1 LEKEVSGMLK
11 GSVKH
16 KLLLMI
22 SVLIL
27 VSVSTATI
35 LTDQS
40 YRKNLLFQSTKS
52 TRQLLEQLSINLDT
66 YLDELFRL
74 CLSPYYNRRVME
86 QLEIIPANAA
96 GKLNKQRIIEDYLAE
111 MMTLPRSDILRAYIF
126 SDGVYS
132 SSKTRISSAI
142 DDYLHESWY
151 QQALESNEAVFIP
164 AHTEGTGRGTL
175 EVFSVVQRINS
186 ISNSSKLLGVIRVDA
201 NYQGIKAV
209 CDRAGIQTG
218 GALFIWDD
226 AGNQMYGNNLT
237 GHINLTVAL
246 KASHHFEVDTEYFS
260 FSLGGNEYLV
270 HSRRLRT
277 TDWHIVDVHSL
288 HVLMKD
294 AENARNKALVFALLC
309 AILGVVVSIPLIRV
323 FLRPMLHVTELMHTA
338 QSGDLTVRAIP
349 SGHDEFSY
357 LAVSFNDMLAQ
368 IQEQTAQNDLLTRQ
382 IYEARYLEKEAQYTV
397 LCNQIQ
403 PHFLFNAL
411 NTIHLLIKTDQ
422 GEQAVQ
428 SIAMLAT
435 LLRGMVNA
443 GREISLCAEMKLV
456 ESYLSLQQKRY
467 RGLQYTLP
475 DVTGWDTYFL
485 PTLTIQPIVEN
496 ALVHGCEPKRGDA
509 QIIITLQETTD
520 AILLRVQDNGLG
532 IDEKKE
538 CYLQK
543 ALAQSTTDPE
553 KQEGGVGLVNI
564 ARRVKLRFGPEYG
577 LSFETYKGQGTCV
590 TLRLPPK
597 GESNVSC
604 ADC

>member
-1 LEKEVSGMLK
+1 MLK

-96 GKLNKQRIIEDYLAE
+96 GKLNKQRIIEDYLTE

-132 SSKTRISSAI
+132 SCKTRISSAI

-237 GHINLTVAL
+237 DG
-246 KASHHFEVDTEYFS
+246 
-260 FSLGGNEYLV
+260 
-270 HSRRLRT
+270 
-277 TDWHIVDVHSL
+277 
-288 HVLMKD
+288 
-294 AENARNKALVFALLC
+294 
-309 AILGVVVSIPLIRV
+309 
-323 FLRPMLHVTELMHTA
+323 
-338 QSGDLTVRAIP
+338 
-349 SGHDEFSY
+349 
-357 LAVSFNDMLAQ
+357 
-368 IQEQTAQNDLLTRQ
+368 
-382 IYEARYLEKEAQYTV
+382 
-397 LCNQIQ
+397 
-403 PHFLFNAL
+403 
-411 NTIHLLIKTDQ
+411 IKT
-422 GEQAVQ
+422 
-428 SIAMLAT
+428 
-435 LLRGMVNA
+435 
-443 GREISLCAEMKLV
+443 
-456 ESYLSLQQKRY
+456 
-467 RGLQYTLP
+467 
-475 DVTGWDTYFL
+475 
-485 PTLTIQPIVEN
+485 
-496 ALVHGCEPKRGDA
+496 
-509 QIIITLQETTD
+509 
-520 AILLRVQDNGLG
+520 
-532 IDEKKE
+532 
-538 CYLQK
+538 
-543 ALAQSTTDPE
+543 
-553 KQEGGVGLVNI
+553 
-564 ARRVKLRFGPEYG
+564 
-577 LSFETYKGQGTCV
+577 
-590 TLRLPPK
+590 
-597 GESNVSC
+597 
-604 ADC
+604 